1 MNEKIEGCRTFE
13 EDDDNLPSSLW
24 VKVFLLDRFSI
35 LVLSVQRI
43 IILPCQLCLCFQ
55 TLLDRFRLLVLCN
68 QLKVLFGNPW
78 HLVWSKSMFVYMP
91 SHKTD
96 FTIITMEH
104 MI

>member
-1 MNEKIEGCRTFE
+1 MIEGCRTFE
-13 EDDDNLPSSLW
+13 EDDDNLPSLG
-24 VKVFLLDRFSI
+24 KSI
-35 LVLSVQRI
+35 FIGSFQHLSFI
-43 IILPCQLCLCFQ
+43 SSNDYYTSMSKLCLCFQ
-55 TLLDRFRLLVLCN
+55 TLLDRFRLLVVLCSELN
-68 QLKVLFGNPW
+68 VLFGNPW